1 MQWMLG
7 SLKFYVYTCIIMFYF
22 YNLFP
27 INKIFVFNTHPN
39 ISSNKLIN
47 GRKLTDLWCVLYVFL
62 FYFNHRCSSEVLWIY
77 IYISM
82 KQPLMI
88 DRDTRFLEMCP
99 NFSFWKWSL
108 KVQILA
114 TCVHM
119 SVRYINNFWR
129 VVGLTKFLIKSRVIF
144 FVPIQ
149 AKGLRQTRFLDL
161 LPRSFRGKSY
171 IFKKK
176 ILI

>member
-1 MQWMLG
+1 MKYFLLFLSKCKIMQRMLG
-7 SLKFYVYTCIIMFYF
+7 SLKFYVYTCI
-22 YNLFP
+22 
-27 INKIFVFNTHPN
+27 
-39 ISSNKLIN
+39 
-47 GRKLTDLWCVLYVFL
+47 
-62 FYFNHRCSSEVLWIY
+62 CSTFTIY
-77 IYISM
+77 SQRIRLSCLM

-88 DRDTRFLEMCP
+88 YRDTGFFEMCP
-99 NFSFWKWSL
+99 KFFVL
-108 KVQILA
+108 KMKFKSTNTSNLCLYECPTYKQVLTI
-114 TCVHM
+114 
-119 SVRYINNFWR
+119 
-129 VVGLTKFLIKSRVIF
+129 VGFVKFLIKSRAIF

>member
-1 MQWMLG
+1 MNVGLVEILRIYM
-7 SLKFYVYTCIIMFYF
+7 YMFYF
-22 YNLFP
+22 YNLFSK
-27 INKIFVFNTHPN
+27 NKIVVFNTPPN

-47 GRKLTDLWCVLYVFL
+47 ERKLTDLWCVLYVFL
-62 FYFNHRCSSEVLWIY
+62 FYFNHRCSSEVLCIY

-82 KQPLMI
+82 KQPLVI
-88 DRDTRFLEMCP
+88 DRDTGFFEMCP
-99 NFSFWKWSL
+99 KFFVL
-108 KVQILA
+108 KMKFKSTNTSNLCLYECPTYKQVLTI
-114 TCVHM
+114 
-119 SVRYINNFWR
+119 
-129 VVGLTKFLIKSRVIF
+129 VGFVKFLIKSRAIF